1 MKLRAPPT
9 SEDELFQRARRLAGR
24 DLSWLAK
31 RLDRPV
37 PPDLRHD
44 KGWIG
49 HRLEEALG
57 ATAGNLAEC
66 DFPKLGI
73 ELKTLPTDEKGR
85 VSQSTFVCGA
95 PYDGGGGRH
104 WESCWVRKKLH
115 RVLWIP
121 IVGGDAVG
129 TRRIGSP
136 LMWTP
141 DEEEEAILS
150 ADYVELAR
158 ILHSGELDQISGKRG
173 QALQLRPKAMRG
185 DATTW
190 MLDDEGEWARAMPRA
205 WYLRAKFTRRMLE
218 KAFEF

>member
-37 PPDLRHD
+37 PPDLKHD

-57 ATAGNLAEC
+57 ATAGNLADC

-73 ELKTLPTDEKGR
+73 ELKTLPTDENGK
-85 VSQSTFVCGA
+85 VSGSTFVCGA

-115 RVLWIP
+115 RGLWIP
-121 IVGGDAVG
+121 IVGGGYVG
-129 TRRIGSP
+129 SRRIGTP
-136 LMWTP
+136 PMWTP
-141 DEEEEAILS
+141 DAEEEAILA
-150 ADYVELAR
+150 ADYTELAR

-173 QALQLRPKAMRG
+173 QALQLRPKALHG
-185 DATTW
+185 DQTTW

-218 KAFEF
+218 KAFLL